1 MNFFKRAIAHILA
14 ITVALSGA
22 MIASAKNLNKNS
34 KDKKDNHNY
43 KKAAVITIGTT
54 AVVLPTAYCIYKYLT
69 RPHGSRGLNRE
80 DIAKN
85 IELHFIERINSYP
98 TQKNQE
104 DQKYIKLSPM
114 MVGLGMLK
122 SHTKRLNMDFVK
134 TLNNNVY
141 INLNDAKVLKEYLLI
156 NLCDLYDFLQ
166 NGIGYIPEPS
176 DSSRQILQNRY
187 EELATN
193 HLWQTNRVADI
204 YMELYNFYR
213 YLSDGICNLE
223 LPIKSANEVEL
234 QGEIV
239 DSREVHPTIER
250 VCL

>member
-1 MNFFKRAIAHILA
+1 MNFFKKVTVYILA
-14 ITVALSGA
+14 ITVALSGV
-22 MIASAKNLNKNS
+22 MVASAKKPNENS

-43 KKAAVITIGTT
+43 ENAAIITIGTT
-54 AVVLPTAYCIYKYLT
+54 AVALPTVYYIYKYLT
-69 RPHGSRGLNRE
+69 SPQGSQGLNRE

-85 IELHFIERINSYP
+85 MEQNFIERINSYP

-122 SHTKRLNMDFVK
+122 SHTKRLNMDFVR
-134 TLNNNVY
+134 TLNNDVY

-156 NLCDLYDFLQ
+156 NLCALYDFLQ
-166 NGIGYIPEPS
+166 NGTGYIPEPS

-223 LPIKSANEVEL
+223 LLIGSANEVEL

-239 DSREVHPTIER
+239 NSREVHPTIER

>member
-22 MIASAKNLNKNS
+22 MIASAKNLNKIS

-43 KKAAVITIGTT
+43 KKAAIITIGTT
-54 AVVLPTAYCIYKYLT
+54 AIALPTTYCIYKCLT
-69 RPHGSRGLNRE
+69 RPHGSQGLNRE

-85 IELHFIERINSYP
+85 IERHFIERINSYP

-122 SHTKRLNMDFVK
+122 SPTKRLNMNFVR
-134 TLNNNVY
+134 TLENDVY
-141 INLNDAKVLKEYLLI
+141 INLNDAKVLQEYLLL
-156 NLCDLYDFLQ
+156 NLCALYDFLHDES
-166 NGIGYIPEPS
+166 GCIPTPS
-176 DSSRQILQNRY
+176 DSSRQILQNCY

-223 LPIKSANEVEL
+223 LPIGSANEVEL